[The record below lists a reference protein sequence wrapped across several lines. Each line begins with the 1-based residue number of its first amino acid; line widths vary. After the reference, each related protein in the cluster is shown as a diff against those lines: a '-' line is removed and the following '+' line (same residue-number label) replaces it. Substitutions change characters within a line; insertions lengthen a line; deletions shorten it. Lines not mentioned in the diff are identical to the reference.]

1 MDEEAPDPQKIGQV
15 FVMQY
20 YMQMHK
26 DPSQMHRFYLSD
38 SVFSRGG
45 PEMGTV
51 TPVVG
56 QQVRIMKI
64 KIQFD

>member
-1 MDEEAPDPQKIGQV
+1 
-15 FVMQY
+15 
-20 YMQMHK
+20 
-26 DPSQMHRFYLSD
+26 MHRFYLSD

-64 KIQFD
+64 KIKFD